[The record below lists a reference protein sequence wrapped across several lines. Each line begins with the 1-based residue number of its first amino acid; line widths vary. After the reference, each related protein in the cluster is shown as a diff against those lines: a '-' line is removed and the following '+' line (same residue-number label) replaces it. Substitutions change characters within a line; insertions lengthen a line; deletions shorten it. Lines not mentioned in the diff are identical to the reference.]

1 MKYYGYL
8 RVSTEAQGQKETSL
22 IVQEQYL
29 QKQAELLSLD
39 FVARKEVQSGKNLD
53 GRSVLTELLKTLGEG
68 DILGV
73 YDDSR
78 LSRNT
83 EDSIKIAAALANR
96 GAKLQIG
103 GKFVDVEN
111 PTDEFAYII
120 NSAVAQYQRKIQNAK
135 ARASQQLK
143 RESGNHIVCG
153 SFFGYTLQKKKGK
166 TTATINPDEARK
178 VRYIYDAFLKDK
190 NIKSIAIAVGTST
203 TRVKDI
209 LTNPLYM
216 GKFSLAKGKRTK
228 DPNLITD
235 DTLIKSN
242 VYPPIIDE
250 DTFWKAVQR
259 YKKFHKPRDYAYRKS
274 LHVLTGV
281 YKSSCCGIGL
291 VFSHYTPYSYY
302 CTTNHS
308 IKCVSR
314 TRHQVR
320 ETDLELMTQAIMLI
334 TLKSGIEVSAFYA
347 EQRNLLYGTIQEVKE
362 KIIDKEKEL
371 KNNGLKL
378 QRLLNLATE
387 TDVPASVFQSKI
399 NEIKKEED
407 EIKNEIVALRATV
420 AAQEGSIEELIEAEN
435 EESIEEFLEG
445 DNEQKRNFYIRHIK
459 SAVVYEDHFEV
470 LFTNLKRFIIEKR
483 TTRSPKFTRARFEMF
498 FGNEEQ
504 ASGFIDLTN
513 GTVSFN
519 PVEVTDVVTKETADY
534 LNNYYKKLAD
544 EVNEMV

>member
-29 QKQAELLSLD
+29 KKQAELLSLE
-39 FVARKEVQSGKNLD
+39 FVAKREVQSGKNLE

-68 DILGV
+68 DVLGV

-83 EDSIKIAAALANR
+83 GDSIKIAAALANK

-103 GKFVDVEN
+103 GKFIDVEN
-111 PTDEFAYII
+111 PTEEFSYII

-153 SFFGYTLQKKKGK
+153 NFFGYTLQRKKGK
-166 TTATINPDEARK
+166 TTATINEEEARK
-178 VRYIYDAFLKDK
+178 VKYIYDAFLKDK
-190 NIKSIAIAVGTST
+190 NIKSIAVAVGTST

-228 DPNLITD
+228 DPSLITD

-291 VFSHYTPYSYY
+291 VFSHFHPYNYY
-302 CTTNHS
+302 STTNHS

-314 TRHQVR
+314 IRHQVR
-320 ETDLELMTQAIMLI
+320 ETDLELITQALMLI

-347 EQRNLLYGTIQEVKE
+347 EQRNLLYGTIQEVRE
-362 KIIDKEKEL
+362 KIIEKEKEV
-371 KNNGLKL
+371 KNNALKL
-378 QRLLNLATE
+378 QRLLNLAAE
-387 TDVPASVFQSKI
+387 TDISVDVFKTKI
-399 NEIKKEED
+399 NEIKNEED

-420 AAQEGSIEELIEAEN
+420 AAQEGSVEELIEAEN

-459 SAVVYEDHFEV
+459 SAVVYEDHLEV
-470 LFTNLKRFIIEKR
+470 LFTNLKRFIVEKR
-483 TTRSPKFTRARFEMF
+483 TTRSPKYTRAKFEMF

-504 ASGFIDLTN
+504 ASGFISLID
-513 GTVSFN
+513 GSVSFN
-519 PVEVTDVVTKETADY
+519 SVEAPDDVADY
-534 LNNYYKKLAD
+534 LNSYYEKLAE
-544 EVNEMV
+544 EVNELI